1 MAVAFVDLKQQY
13 SELEKEI
20 TLCLTTVFRDADFI
34 QGKNVFAF
42 EEEFAK
48 YLRAANCI
56 AVNSGTDALI
66 FGLRALQLPPGSEVV
81 LSANTFIAAALA
93 ITENCLKPVFSDVD
107 EHDFGMDLSDL
118 KRKINK
124 RTKAVVMTHLYGQP
138 EKIDEIK
145 ELIKKTGRKIF
156 LVEDACQAHG
166 AKYKGQPVGTFGIF
180 AAFSFY
186 PSKNLG
192 AYGDGGAII
201 TGSREMKKRYLFL
214 REYGQR
220 KKYHHVTMG
229 RNSRLDEIQ
238 ASILRIKLKYLDRW
252 NEKRQQAARYYQ
264 RLLQSFDP
272 DVIIPRSLSGRQH
285 VFHLYVIRLKKRTQL
300 MEYLAKR
307 NIRTAIHYPI
317 PLHLQQTFKYLGY
330 RRNDLPVSEKLSG
343 EILSLPMYPE
353 IKRNDIREV
362 ADNIRSFYGL

>member
-1 MAVAFVDLKQQY
+1 MKIPIMNLGVQYEQLKADIDRVMRHIAETSNFVLGK
-13 SELEKEI
+13 ETEEFEKEI
-20 TLCLTTVFRDADFI
+20 AAYCGT
-34 QGKNVFAF
+34 
-42 EEEFAK
+42 K
-48 YLRAANCI
+48 YAI
-56 AVNSGTDALI
+56 GVNSGTDALI
-66 FGLRALQLPPGSEVV
+66 LALEALGIRGGDEVITTPF
-81 LSANTFIAAALA
+81 TFFATAEA
-93 ITENCLKPVFSDVD
+93 ISRVDAKPVFADIDPVTYNID
-107 EHDFGMDLSDL
+107 PA
-118 KRKINK
+118 KIES
-124 RTKAVVMTHLYGQP
+124 AV
-138 EKIDEIK
+138 
-145 ELIKKTGRKIF
+145 TGRTRAILPVHLFGNPCDMEAITKIANKHRF
-156 LVEDACQAHG
+156 AIVEDTAQAIG
-166 AKYKGQPVGTFGIF
+166 AVYRGRRAGSFGD
-180 AAFSFY
+180 AGCFSFF

-300 MEYLAKR
+300 IEYLAKR

-343 EILSLPMYPE
+343 ELLSLPMYPE